1 MDRYVKRASRLLI
14 VAPLLLLPTA
24 ASAAAG
30 DLDTTFSGD
39 GKKTTDILGLYNP
52 GYGLALAPD
61 GKIVVAGTANTGPG
75 NDMGMVRYRP
85 GGNLDDTFSGDGIR
99 TLDLGAGNEGAEDVA
114 VQPDGRIVAV
124 GYTEGPGGTDFA
136 VARFREGGALDASF
150 AGDGIRTTDFASGLQ
165 ESYGVALQDD
175 GKIVVVGYTDDAGGT
190 EADLLV
196 VRYEANGALD
206 PTFSGDG
213 KKVTDFGP
221 GDDIAYDV
229 TVQPD
234 GRIVVV
240 GSASNGASLDFAI
253 ARYDTNGSL
262 DDTFSGDG
270 KKMIDFGSSDGL
282 QGVAIQPDGKIVVAG
297 WSSNG
302 SDRDVAVARFRP
314 KGKPDDAFSDEGF
327 VRHDF
332 TFGDDEAHDVALQED
347 GKIVVAGKARL
358 ATTRFAVLRF
368 QTDGDLDPA
377 FGGSGW
383 ATTSFGP
390 GSSTAN
396 GVAIQ
401 TDGKIVAAGQL
412 SEVTGTDF
420 ALARYL
426 AV

>member
-14 VAPLLLLPTA
+14 VAPLVLLPTA

-39 GKKTTDILGLYNP
+39 GRKTTDILGLYNP
-52 GYGLALAPD
+52 GYGLALPPD
-61 GKIVVAGTANTGPG
+61 GKIVAAGPANTGPG

-85 GGNLDDTFSGDGIR
+85 GGNLDDTCSGDGIR

-213 KKVTDFGP
+213 KKVTDC
-221 GDDIAYDV
+221 
-229 TVQPD
+229 
-234 GRIVVV
+234 
-240 GSASNGASLDFAI
+240 GA
-253 ARYDTNGSL
+253 
-262 DDTFSGDG
+262 
-270 KKMIDFGSSDGL
+270 SDGL

-327 VRHDF
+327 VRHAF
-332 TFGDDEAHDVALQED
+332 TFGDDEAHAVALQGGGEV
-347 GKIVVAGKARL
+347 VVAGHGAR
-358 ATTRFAVLRF
+358 
-368 QTDGDLDPA
+368 
-377 FGGSGW
+377 
-383 ATTSFGP
+383 
-390 GSSTAN
+390 
-396 GVAIQ
+396 
-401 TDGKIVAAGQL
+401 AA
-412 SEVTGTDF
+412 
-420 ALARYL
+420 
-426 AV
+426 